1 MQSLNSP
8 LNSGCLEFKRVKVA
22 EKNIFELSSF
32 INDKT
37 RVIEPSYKYRFK
49 ERLFISIQ
57 YIY

>member
-32 INDKT
+32 INEILDLGALINNPTK
-37 RVIEPSYKYRFK
+37 
-49 ERLFISIQ
+49 Q
-57 YIY
+57 G